1 MGLQSWN
8 PVRLAVALLP
18 PWTVVAPPVSS
29 KLASLPPVFRVSA
42 KVTAAHPPPEKT
54 GCVFSLPVV
63 IQKHSLGAC
72 TVANPSAGIS
82 RVSGVTA
89 RNVIRIACV
98 SGALRSVVILG
109 LTFHTLPVQHLLP
122 LFRVLFEL
130 DIAREVVRMWLY
142 SW

>member
-1 MGLQSWN
+1 MMVPSDRVERTSETSCWVCSRKWDLLCGPSR
-8 PVRLAVALLP
+8 PALAVWAL
-18 PWTVVAPPVSS
+18 
-29 KLASLPPVFRVSA
+29 
-42 KVTAAHPPPEKT
+42 AARTSRAHQKT

-98 SGALRSVVILG
+98 SRALRSVVILG